1 MARTIIVGGGINGLL
16 LGALLA
22 HDGDDVVLFE
32 KNQRLGGRAFL
43 YERDGFTFDFGLH
56 LTRFGPRSAVA
67 RIMRHIGVS
76 IQYRALGAS
85 YIMESDGVMRL
96 FPTSPSAIFRS
107 SLFSFVEKLRIV
119 RLLLKIRGGAFDDL
133 THIPLIE
140 WFKENNIGG
149 GIRRY
154 FELVSASLMVC
165 PFIEKTSAG
174 EMFRNI
180 REALVTGHSAEYPV
194 GGWKP
199 IHEAAINEI
208 MKSGRIFA
216 GKKVDRVII
225 DGNKATG
232 VVADGVSHSGDRVV
246 VNLPVQDMFSII
258 PEHLL
263 DPNYVQHCKNLVPT
277 AGFFVDIALDRRIS
291 DIGGLLFSHNPTAY
305 GLLTSNVEPTL
316 APKNRQILTMY
327 YPTDRDDVTSSVV
340 AETRKKELWSAVRS
354 FFPDI
359 DAHIVF
365 KRETALTMV
374 DGVQLNVQQTED
386 KRPGPVVP
394 GAKDLYLVGDSISA
408 PGAGGDVGNNSV
420 VVTYRALTGREL

>member
-22 HDGDDVVLFE
+22 HDGDEVLLFE

-76 IQYRALGAS
+76 VQYHALGAS
-85 YIMESDGVMRL
+85 YVMGSDGVMRL

-107 SLFSFVEKLRIV
+107 SLFSLAEKLRIV

-133 THIPLIE
+133 MDTPLDE
-140 WFKENNIGG
+140 WFKENNISG

-165 PFIEKTSAG
+165 PFVEKTSAG
-174 EMFRNI
+174 EMFRNV

-199 IHEAAINEI
+199 IHEAAVAQ
-208 MKSGRIFA
+208 MGKSGRVFL
-216 GKKVDRVII
+216 GNKVDQVIVAEER
-225 DGNKATG
+225 ATG
-232 VVADGVSHSGDRVV
+232 VIAGGVTYHADRVV
-246 VNLPVQDMFSII
+246 VNLPVQEMFDII
-258 PEHLL
+258 PERSL
-263 DPNYVQHCKNLVPT
+263 DPDYVQRCKTLVPT

-291 DIGGLLFSHNPTAY
+291 DIDGLLFSYNPMAY
-305 GLLTSNVEPTL
+305 GLITSNVEPSL
-316 APKNRQILTMY
+316 APRNRQILTMY
-327 YPTDRDDVTSSVV
+327 YPTDREDVTNPAV
-340 AETRKKELWSAVRS
+340 AKTRKKELWSAVRS

-359 DAHIVF
+359 DAHIIF

-374 DGVQLNVQQTED
+374 DGVQLSVQQTD
-386 KRPGPVVP
+386 RKRPGSSVP
-394 GAKDLYLVGDSISA
+394 GIRDLYLVGDSISA

-420 VVTYRALTGREL
+420 IVTYRALTNREA